1 MPVSEES
8 PRPQTATD
16 FPVVGANSL
25 ASALERGAAR
35 LIDVLIAAVPTLV
48 IFIVWAMGHDPAVD
62 TFPTWPRFVFVGV
75 AVVYEAA
82 FVAWRGQTLGKIIVG
97 VRVALLVNGAKP
109 SGSQAAMRALV
120 PGAAISIPV
129 LGVGFYLL
137 VFVWAFN
144 NAMRRGIH
152 DLAAGTVVVRL
163 R

>member
-120 PGAAISIPV
+120 PGAAISSSASADSPSPQAELAEIIA
-129 LGVGFYLL
+129 L
-137 VFVWAFN
+137 
-144 NAMRRGIH
+144 RGRPSLQVQAC
-152 DLAAGTVVVRL
+152 D
-163 R
+163 